1 MGRVLVS
8 ILLVF
13 SVATAPSFAFAN
25 MLEVFGTSSRSQG
38 MGGVGVASA
47 NDFSALFYNPA
58 RLMKVPT
65 SFCVEF
71 QHAYAD
77 LGVLLMP
84 RPAGYD
90 PQYYGYL
97 LNPRDDTVELPSMWG
112 VTVGTTFDFGSDII
126 SAGFLV
132 FVPSSGVGNQ
142 VSRYA
147 NEKEQFFSNRVGFE
161 LIGERLQTQNIMSS
175 LALRA
180 TEWLQLGIGFSF
192 ATASNSSTMVYTP
205 NPANPSTVDM
215 NLSVE
220 QDSRLSL
227 MAGLNVDFAPGFTAG
242 MSLRDEHAY
251 TMSGVNV
258 VQLHGLEGKDS
269 YVMEQ
274 PMEFTLHFS
283 PRTFSAGL
291 GYEGEELSLAVD
303 GSYLSW
309 SGYKNAAGED
319 AGFND
324 SSDVGAG
331 AELRLG
337 GLKTRVGA
345 RYTPSSVPEQTGRS
359 NYADNDRVVVA
370 SGVGGTV
377 DVFGNDIG
385 VDLHVQLLMLPST
398 THRKEIADNYDS
410 CESDTASLCD
420 EDLDSPGLQTGNPGF
435 PGFTSGGFILAG
447 GVTVS
452 WLFGNEEAEE

>member
-1 MGRVLVS
+1 MGRIFVS
-8 ILLVF
+8 IFLVL
-13 SVATAPSFAFAN
+13 SVTTVPGLSFAN
-25 MLEVFGTSSRSQG
+25 MLEVFGSSSRSQG

-65 SFCVEF
+65 SFSLEF

-77 LGVLLMP
+77 LSVLLMP
-84 RPAGYD
+84 RPSGYD
-90 PQYYGYL
+90 PQHYGYL
-97 LNPRDDTVELPSMWG
+97 LNPREDTLSLPSMWG

-161 LIGERLQTQNIMSS
+161 LIGERLQTQSIMSS

-180 TEWLQLGIGFSF
+180 TEWLHLGVGFSF

-227 MAGLNVDFAPGFTAG
+227 MAGVNLDFAPGFTAG
-242 MSLRDEHAY
+242 LSLRDEHAY
-251 TMSGVNV
+251 AMSGVNV

-291 GYEGEELSLAVD
+291 GWENEHMTLGVD

-309 SGYKNAAGED
+309 SGYENAAGEN
-319 AGFND
+319 AGFSD
-324 SSDVGAG
+324 SIDVGAG
-331 AELRLG
+331 AEVAIG
-337 GLKTRVGA
+337 KLKTRFGA
-345 RYTPSSVPEQTGRS
+345 RYTPSPVPEQTGRS
-359 NYADNDRVVVA
+359 NYADNDRIVVA
-370 SGVGGTV
+370 SGVGGNL
-377 DVFGNDIG
+377 DVFGSDIG
-385 VDLHVQLLMLPST
+385 VDLHVQLLLLPER
-398 THRKEIADNYDS
+398 THHKETSDS
-410 CESDTASLCD
+410 YESCDTDTSSICD
-420 EDLDSPGLQTGNPGF
+420 EDPDSPGLQTGNPGF
-435 PGFTSGGFILAG
+435 PGSTSGGFILAG
-447 GVTVS
+447 GVTLS
-452 WLFGNEEAEE
+452 WLFGNEGEE